1 HFGLS
6 AATMKEVTIIGGS
19 AAGFYA
25 GQVLARNGAKV
36 QIFEAQ
42 ESLNHSPR
50 TLIVTQQIKDL
61 LGPTSDGAVINQI
74 SRFELFADGKVGSIV
89 LENPDLVID
98 RSRLIRLL
106 ALEASRLGI
115 ETTYGRRFVDI
126 RSTNGHLTVVLEKSS
141 TKEKE
146 YVSSSS
152 VIGADGAFS
161 RVRQSAGWPRNLTVP
176 LMQAIVRLPGNI
188 PPYTC
193 QIWFLPEDTPYFYWL
208 IPESSTTAAVGVIG
222 EDGQKMRE
230 GMIRFLKKKNLE
242 PLEFQAARIP
252 FYNGWLPVRRPVGG
266 GNVYLVGDAAGHIKV
281 STVGGI
287 VTGLKGAR
295 AVASAIVNGS
305 SSSELRAL
313 RRELNLHLLVRRVLH
328 RWKENDYS
336 NLLELLD
343 KKCKYFLGAIDRDQ
357 PRRLLSNLIL
367 SQPKLLLMGIRS
379 FLTGSSLRDRISRA
393 GNGMIEK

>member
-1 HFGLS
+1 MGRDLI
-6 AATMKEVTIIGGS
+6 KEVTIIGGS

-25 GQVLARNGAKV
+25 GQVLARSGTKV

-42 ESLNHSPR
+42 DSLDHSPR
-50 TLIVTQQIKDL
+50 TLIVTKQMKDL
-61 LGPTSDGAVINQI
+61 LGPSSDGAVINQI
-74 SRFELFADGKVGSIV
+74 RRFELFADGKVASIA
-89 LENPDLVID
+89 LEKPDLIID
-98 RSRLIRLL
+98 RSRLIRVL

-126 RSTNGHLTVVLEKSS
+126 RSTNGHLTVVVEKSS

-176 LMQAIVRLPGNI
+176 LMQAIVRLPGNV
-188 PPYTC
+188 PANTC

-208 IPESSTTAAVGVIG
+208 IPESSNTAAIGVIG
-222 EDGQKMRE
+222 EEGPKMRAR
-230 GMIRFLKKKNLE
+230 MIQFLKRQRLDAI
-242 PLEFQAARIP
+242 EFQAARIP
-252 FYNGWLPVRRPVGG
+252 FYNGWLPVSRPVGG
-266 GNVYLVGDAAGHIKV
+266 GNVYLVGDAAGHVKV
-281 STVGGI
+281 STIGGI

-357 PRRLLSNLIL
+357 PRRLLSSLMI
-367 SQPKLLLMGIRS
+367 SQPRLLLMGIRS
-379 FLTGSSLRDRISRA
+379 LLTGSSLRDRITRA
-393 GNGMIEK
+393 GNGIIEK